1 MVTSPFFAV
10 TGADGVFALKGLAPG
25 AYTIAAVH
33 EKYGEQDTTV
43 TVAPREDKQDVTFE
57 FRP

>member
-33 EKYGEQDTTV
+33 EKYGEQD
-43 TVAPREDKQDVTFE
+43 VTFE